1 MSKRPGETGADA
13 IAALPKTKAQSP
25 RPHASKAEQAAHK
38 RADKQIAKPWMK
50 KR

>member
-1 MSKRPGETGADA
+1 MPK
-13 IAALPKTKAQSP
+13 LPVKPAQPNPPRAKTNP
-25 RPHASKAEQAAHK
+25 RPPASKAEHAAHK